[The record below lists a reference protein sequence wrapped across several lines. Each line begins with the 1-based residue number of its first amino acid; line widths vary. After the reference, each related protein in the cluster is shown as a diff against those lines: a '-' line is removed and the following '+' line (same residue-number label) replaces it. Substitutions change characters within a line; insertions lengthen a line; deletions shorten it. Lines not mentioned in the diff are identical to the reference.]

1 MDSGHIFVSYS
12 TTDRELAETLT
23 QSLEA
28 RGVRVWIAPR
38 DVRPG
43 HDYSE
48 ELHDAIEEAAA
59 VIALISDDSNRSRH
73 VKAEIE
79 IAFSRGKPLF
89 PVRFREVMPT
99 KGLALFLGLGH
110 WTDLFGPHEAANLER
125 LVRELSQRPGAPI
138 PPAPP
143 PFATPPPPPPVPA
156 PAPAPAPPP
165 PPPPTA
171 PVMAPRPKKDNK
183 LAVVVISASLAVI
196 AVVGLLALLRRDPE
210 PRLAPEPSPP
220 ANNLLLAE
228 PQPRPEPGPPVVVP
242 EPVPPSPSENNWIV
256 GQWAMSNEPCAGVV
270 YTADGQWAIRNAG
283 GYWRIEGSTLIN
295 TTVYQVRGGQRVPV
309 NRAPA
314 RFEALSIGPNEIQ
327 LRFPGGTVNTLRRC

>member
-1 MDSGHIFVSYS
+1 MDSDHIFVSYS
-12 TTDRELAETLT
+12 TTDRDLAETLT
-23 QSLEA
+23 QWLEG

-59 VIALISDDSNRSRH
+59 VIALISDESNRSRH

-99 KGLALFLGLGH
+99 RGLALFLGLGH

-125 LVRELSQRPGAPI
+125 LVRELSHSPGAPL

-143 PFATPPPPPPVPA
+143 PLATTPPVPVPVPA

-165 PPPPTA
+165 PPPPRAA
-171 PVMAPRPKKDNK
+171 PVVAPRPRKDNR
-183 LAVVVISASLAVI
+183 LAIVVISASLAVI
-196 AVVGLLALLRRDPE
+196 AMVGLLAILRREPGPGPAPPDPN
-210 PRLAPEPSPP
+210 PP
-220 ANNLLLAE
+220 VNNLALAE
-228 PQPRPEPGPPVVVP
+228 PPPRPDPPRVVEPGPP
-242 EPVPPSPSENNWIV
+242 PSPDASWIV
-256 GQWAMSNEPCAGVV
+256 GQWAMSNEPCAGVT
-270 YTADGQWAIRNAG
+270 YTPDGQWRTRGGG

-295 TTVYQVRGGQRVPV
+295 TTTYRIRDGQNVPV
-309 NRAPA
+309 SQAPVRYDA
-314 RFEALSIGPNEIQ
+314 SSISASEIQ
-327 LRFPGGTVNTLRRC
+327 LRFPGGEVNTLRRC